1 MDEEGSELLP
11 QGLWTTSGRLAI
23 TKDSNEEQKV
33 NENTL

>member
-23 TKDSNEEQKV
+23 TRDRNEEQ
-33 NENTL
+33 